1 MDIKHLCLTTVSTIW
16 LGSTS
21 SNKTTNAKWT
31 RSTSGPSE
39 KGCQPGDTLVDAL
52 QSHTPQGK
60 RIHIAN
66 EIITLTLLLLLR
78 FSKTVRREVEFQQNK
93 AAQVAKISRKH
104 ESRFDNETCTSDSS
118 TEEDVKEASAAPE
131 PDAGYTYSYDAPRG
145 PGKGSQ
151 VLGIALAK
159 AVEKFETMATEK
171 LIKDEYDV
179 VGSEKEETHA
189 GYTADDDDFELV

>member
-1 MDIKHLCLTTVSTIW
+1 M
-16 LGSTS
+16 
-21 SNKTTNAKWT
+21 
-31 RSTSGPSE
+31 
-39 KGCQPGDTLVDAL
+39 
-52 QSHTPQGK
+52 
-60 RIHIAN
+60 
-66 EIITLTLLLLLR
+66 LLLR
-78 FSKTVRREVEFQQNK
+78 FSKTARREVEFQQNK

-104 ESRFDNETCTSDSS
+104 ETRFDNDTCTSDSS

-159 AVEKFETMATEK
+159 AVEKFETKATEK
-171 LIKDEYDV
+171 LIKEEYEV
-179 VGSEKEETHA
+179 VGSEKEESHA

>member
-1 MDIKHLCLTTVSTIW
+1 M
-16 LGSTS
+16 
-21 SNKTTNAKWT
+21 
-31 RSTSGPSE
+31 R
-39 KGCQPGDTLVDAL
+39 
-52 QSHTPQGK
+52 
-60 RIHIAN
+60 
-66 EIITLTLLLLLR
+66 LLR

-104 ESRFDNETCTSDSS
+104 ESRFDNDTCTSDSS

-131 PDAGYTYSYDAPRG
+131 PDAGYTYSYDAPGG

-159 AVEKFETMATEK
+159 AVEKFETKATEK
-171 LIKDEYDV
+171 LIKEEYEV
-179 VGSEKEETHA
+179 VGNEKEETHA

>member
-1 MDIKHLCLTTVSTIW
+1 M
-16 LGSTS
+16 
-21 SNKTTNAKWT
+21 
-31 RSTSGPSE
+31 
-39 KGCQPGDTLVDAL
+39 
-52 QSHTPQGK
+52 
-60 RIHIAN
+60 
-66 EIITLTLLLLLR
+66 LLLR

-104 ESRFDNETCTSDSS
+104 ESRFDNDTCTSDSS

-159 AVEKFETMATEK
+159 ALEKFETKATEK
-171 LIKDEYDV
+171 LIKEEYEV
-179 VGSEKEETHA
+179 VGSEKEETHV
-189 GYTADDDDFELV
+189 GYNADDDDFELV